1 MTRKREVPAA
11 SGDNPFD
18 AFRDA
23 CYRFGVPELAR
34 EMGYKPGTLY
44 NKADADDDSHNQP
57 TLRDVMLVTRL
68 TGDMG
73 VLDALEEMFGRAAI
87 DVSNMAEKSDQA
99 LLELLTKLGQESG
112 EFHGALNRALSDG
125 RFTRQEFG
133 QVKAAAF
140 DMVSAL
146 MTLVARLEGI
156 VDE

>member
-1 MTRKREVPAA
+1 MKRKREALLPAD
-11 SGDNPFD
+11 GNPFD

-23 CYRFGVPELAR
+23 CYRHGVPELAR

-57 TLRDVMLVTRL
+57 TLRDVVLVTRL
-68 TGDMG
+68 TGNMA
-73 VLDALEEMFGRAAI
+73 VLDALEEMFGRAAF
-87 DVSNMAEKSDQA
+87 DVSHMAQKSDQA

-125 RFTRQEFG
+125 RFTRHEFN
-133 QVKAAAF
+133 QVRAEAF